1 MAAFAWDFQKLVNVY
16 AGQVIS
22 GFSGKVMIEPNGGE
36 PIATKTTGSDG
47 KETIVVFHN
56 NTSGKVTYSL
66 MASSTSNDVLN
77 ALAELKTIGP
87 LLIRDTNGRTVLDTP
102 SAWVAERPAVGFGAE
117 LDERE
122 WVLEYADGNLIV
134 GGLVQA

>member
-1 MAAFAWDFQKLVNVY
+1 MAVHAWDFKKLINVY

-22 GFSGKVMIEPNGGE
+22 GFASKVTIEPNGGE

-56 NTSGKVTYSL
+56 NNSGKVTYSL
-66 MASSTSNDVLN
+66 MASSASNDVLN

-122 WVLEYADGNLIV
+122 WVLEYADGNLVI
-134 GGLVQA
+134 GGLEQA

>member
-66 MASSTSNDVLN
+66 MASSASNDVLD
-77 ALAELKTIGP
+77 ALATQKTIGP

-102 SAWVAERPAVGFGAE
+102 SAWVAERPPVGFGAE

-122 WVLEYADGNLIV
+122 WVLEYADGNLVI
-134 GGLVQA
+134 GGLTQA

>member
-1 MAAFAWDFQKLVNVY
+1 MAAYAWDFQKLVNVY

-22 GFSGKVMIEPNGGE
+22 GFAGKVVIEPNGGE
-36 PIATKTTGSDG
+36 PIATKVTGSDG

-66 MASSTSNDVLN
+66 MASSASNDVLN

-87 LLIRDTNGRTVLDTP
+87 LLIRDTNGRTVLETP
-102 SAWVAERPAVGFGAE
+102 SAWVAEPPTVGFGAE
-117 LDERE
+117 LDDRE
-122 WVLEYADGNLIV
+122 WVLEYADGKLVI
-134 GGLVQA
+134 GGLTQV

>member
-1 MAAFAWDFQKLVNVY
+1 MAVHAWDFKKLINVY

-22 GFSGKVMIEPNGGE
+22 GFASKVTIEPNGGE
-36 PIATKTTGSDG
+36 PIATKTVGSDG
-47 KETIVVFHN
+47 SETIVVFHN
-56 NTSGKVTYSL
+56 NTGGKVTFAL
-66 MASSTSNDVLN
+66 MASSSSNDILD
-77 ALAELKTIGP
+77 ALATLKTIAP

-102 SAWVAERPAVGFGAE
+102 SAWISERPSIGFGAE